1 MPGST
6 EALKSSDI
14 ILDASKNKGWRKS
27 VYIAA
32 TLAAVGGFV
41 CGYDTGAVA
50 GILYMPTFRA
60 SFPELA
66 SDDQFV
72 YLEGLL
78 VAFMLMTAALGAFA
92 SGPICDIIG
101 RKRAII
107 LGSYVFSLGIL
118 FEIIGFKFG
127 LLLTGRLVAGFGNG
141 LMTNAVP
148 LYHSEIAPPD
158 IRGRLVSLF
167 TVMSSFG
174 QVVGYFV
181 TFGTS
186 YLTTAWGWRAPWL
199 IQLIICVVLG
209 TAVLFLP
216 FSPRWLIDTGREDEG
231 LAVIAELQEAPMD
244 DPAVRAEFDEIK
256 TELDAEKAMGQRTYS
271 ELFYKGNRKR
281 TFIAFFIAIATSF
294 TGIDAILYYGPSI
307 FAAAGLSDV
316 SSAIAASGGTG
327 IVSLFATIVSLIFI
341 DRWGRKFLFILGS
354 VVMGISMFI
363 TGAMFQAYAYIDD
376 TTGDIVMTN
385 DNARN
390 TIMAFIFIFMAA
402 FSLTWGVASY
412 VYPAEI
418 FNMRCRAKGL
428 GLAYGLNW
436 AFSILVTYCM
446 PLFMASTLSGSYFFF
461 GACCAVM
468 TVVIFFIP
476 ETRNRTLESMEEIF
490 HA

>member
-1 MPGST
+1 MAEST
-6 EALKSSDI
+6 EALKPSDI
-14 ILDASKNKGWRKS
+14 ILDAAQKKGWRKS

-32 TLAAVGGFV
+32 TLAALGGFV

-50 GILYMPTFRA
+50 GIMIMPTFRSA
-60 SFPELA
+60 FPELA
-66 SDDQFV
+66 DETQFV

-92 SGPICDIIG
+92 SSPICDAIG

-107 LGSYVFSLGIL
+107 LGAYVFSLGIL
-118 FEIIGFKFG
+118 FEIIGYKFG
-127 LLLTGRLVAGFGNG
+127 LLLTGRLIAGFGNG

-167 TVMSSFG
+167 TLMSSFG
-174 QVVGYFV
+174 QVMGFFV

-186 YLTTAWGWRAPWL
+186 YLTTSWGWRAPWL
-199 IQLIICVVLG
+199 LQLIVCLILG
-209 TAVLFLP
+209 TAVFFLP
-216 FSPRWLIDTGREDEG
+216 YSPRWLIDCGREDEG
-231 LAVIAELQEAPMD
+231 LAVIAELHEAPLD
-244 DPAVRAEFDEIK
+244 DPAVQAEYNEIK
-256 TELDAEKAMGQRTYS
+256 TELDIEKSLGQRTYR
-271 ELFYKGNRKR
+271 ELFYKGNFKR
-281 TFIAFFIAIATSF
+281 TTIAFFIGIATSF

-316 SSAIAASGGTG
+316 SVSIAASGGTS
-327 IVSLFATIVSLIFI
+327 IVSMVATFVSLVFI
-341 DRWGRKFLFILGS
+341 DKWGRKFLFILGS

-363 TGAMFQAYAYIDD
+363 TGAMFQVYAYVDD
-376 TTGDIVMTN
+376 SGNIVMTN
-385 DNARN
+385 DSARN
-390 TIMAFIFIFMAA
+390 AIIAFIFIFMGA

-428 GLAYGLNW
+428 GLTYGLNW

>member
-1 MPGST
+1 LT
-6 EALKSSDI
+6 YFLYVSSHILSNI
-14 ILDASKNKGWRKS
+14 IPLD
-27 VYIAA
+27 V
-32 TLAAVGGFV
+32 
-41 CGYDTGAVA
+41 
-50 GILYMPTFRA
+50 
-60 SFPELA
+60 
-66 SDDQFV
+66 
-72 YLEGLL
+72 
-78 VAFMLMTAALGAFA
+78 
-92 SGPICDIIG
+92 IG

-107 LGSYVFSLGIL
+107 FGSYIFSLGIL

-186 YLTTAWGWRAPWL
+186 YLTTSWGWRAPWL
-199 IQLIICVVLG
+199 IQLIVCVVLG
-209 TAVLFLP
+209 TSVFFLP
-216 FSPRWLIDTGREDEG
+216 YSPRWLIDIGREDEG
-231 LAVIAELQEAPMD
+231 LAVIAELQEAPID
-244 DPAVRAEFDEIK
+244 DPVVRAEYDEIK
-256 TELDAEKAMGQRTYS
+256 TELDAEKAMGKRTYT
-271 ELFYKGNRKR
+271 ELFYPGNRKR

-327 IVSLFATIVSLIFI
+327 IVSLFATIVSLVFI
-341 DRWGRKFLFILGS
+341 DKWGRKFLFILGA

-363 TGAMFQAYAYIDD
+363 TGAMFQVYAYIDD
-376 TTGDIVMTN
+376 TGNIVMTN

-412 VYPAEI
+412 VYP
-418 FNMRCRAKGL
+418 
-428 GLAYGLNW
+428 
-436 AFSILVTYCM
+436 
-446 PLFMASTLSGSYFFF
+446 
-461 GACCAVM
+461 
-468 TVVIFFIP
+468 
-476 ETRNRTLESMEEIF
+476 
-490 HA
+490 

>member
-1 MPGST
+1 MPGSS
-6 EALKSSDI
+6 ESLKSSDI
-14 ILDASKNKGWRKS
+14 ILNASKNKGWRKS

-50 GILYMPTFRA
+50 GILYMPTFRD

-92 SGPICDIIG
+92 SGPICDYIG

-186 YLTTAWGWRAPWL
+186 YLTTSWGWRAPWL
-199 IQLIICVVLG
+199 IQLIVCVVLG

-216 FSPRWLIDTGREDEG
+216 FSPRWLIDIGREDEG
-231 LAVIAELQEAPMD
+231 LAVIAELQEASID
-244 DPAVRAEFDEIK
+244 DPTVRAEFDEIK
-256 TELDAEKAMGQRTYS
+256 TELDAEKAMGKRTYS
-271 ELFYKGNRKR
+271 ELFHRGNRKR

-294 TGIDAILYYGPSI
+294 TGIDAILYYGPAI
-307 FAAAGLSDV
+307 FADAGLSDV

-341 DRWGRKFLFILGS
+341 DKWGRKFLFILGA

-363 TGAMFQAYAYIDD
+363 TGAMFQVYAYIDD
-376 TTGDIVMTN
+376 TTGEIVMTN
-385 DNARN
+385 VYASN

-428 GLAYGLNW
+428 GLTYGLNW

-446 PLFMASTLSGSYFFF
+446 PLFMASTLSGAYFFF